1 MLVVLSDLHFE
12 EEASNHIPGDGNH
25 PPIEFKRNL
34 PATPYRLLIE
44 QLAGEAQRN
53 AAQKLEF
60 VLAGD
65 IFDLHRSGRWF
76 RENEHQVRPYV
87 SNPQISPELEAFTLR
102 LFEGIIN
109 EDHVKDVLPLF
120 RLLTGGRYLD
130 SAQKEHPFP
139 VPVELHYIPGNHD
152 RLANASP
159 VIRKAVR
166 GALGLAEHG
175 AAFPNALAFDSERAL
190 VRHGHEYD
198 YTNFSVSLYGEEAI
212 PIHLP
217 VHYYQDPAF
226 GDLATVD
233 IASQLPTLFRQYHG
247 DETILADQTLRAL
260 YLRLLE
266 FDDLR
271 PLTAIFNYF
280 IYADG
285 QTIDKQVA
293 WEAIVPVVIELLE
306 NIHDDPY
313 LLYWLDRFDQPW
325 RLDLIDAVQAIL
337 AAKPWRW
344 ASRFI
349 PLELAEK
356 TANIALKSTS
366 NRPATEKYVARESS
380 IQSGQYRY
388 VIAGHT
394 HLPRVSLVANDQHGE
409 RYYVDTGTWRNRVL
423 ATFDYQQFGRL
434 KSLNYMIAYGPDEDR
449 GVLPDNRLKIASF
462 DYWSGVTQ
470 GWERDRQGIKPLD
483 KQR

>member
-120 RLLTGGRYLD
+120 RLLAGGRYLD

-159 VIRKAVR
+159 VIRKAMR

-337 AAKPWRW
+337 AANRWILGHLAICPELGELYCGVDWRHPLWKERFGPGSSDDVPDAASFSKDELVDAILQGYPRMHQTVSSADPSTFEKPHGLALLDGTPIKTSGDLVAHLLTSHFAFHLAQLSGWRR
-344 ASRFI
+344 S
-349 PLELAEK
+349 
-356 TANIALKSTS
+356 
-366 NRPATEKYVARESS
+366 
-380 IQSGQYRY
+380 
-388 VIAGHT
+388 AGH
-394 HLPRVSLVANDQHGE
+394 
-409 RYYVDTGTWRNRVL
+409 
-423 ATFDYQQFGRL
+423 
-434 KSLNYMIAYGPDEDR
+434 GP
-449 GVLPDNRLKIASF
+449 LF
-462 DYWSGVTQ
+462 
-470 GWERDRQGIKPLD
+470 
-483 KQR
+483 